1 VLAEIG
7 FASGHLSGVS
17 LVVFTGQVKQT
28 VEEED
33 FNFDME
39 GMGEMGGLAGGGV
52 ERDGEVAGVL
62 FFERAAREGVGGKA
76 EDVGGLILSTEGA
89 IEALEFGVGGKENV
103 NMAGERDGGAGT
115 VEEARQA
122 GFIERGVGTG
132 WRFDVDHRS

>member
-1 VLAEIG
+1 VLAEVG

-33 FNFDME
+33 FNFDLE
-39 GMGEMGGLAGGGV
+39 GMGEVGGLAGGGV

-76 EDVGGLILSTEGA
+76 EDVGGLIFPTKGA
-89 IEALEFGVGGKENV
+89 VEALEFGVGGKENV
-103 NMAGERDGGAGT
+103 NMAGE
-115 VEEARQA
+115 
-122 GFIERGVGTG
+122 
-132 WRFDVDHRS
+132 